1 MLPAQQP
8 VPESSYRGQGSV
20 VLIGPMGVGKT
31 TIGKKLARSL
41 GLPFIDTD
49 ARIVAQH
56 GAVTEIFEKHGESH
70 FRNLETEALRE
81 ALTKPAVVA
90 TGGGLVLRH
99 ENQELLAGQ
108 TVIYLSTDGRHM
120 ANRLMQGKRPL
131 LKNGMSDWRRIY
143 EERKPI
149 YERLA
154 NFEIDAG
161 AQSLAQCVQE
171 IRGKLGLN
179 D

>member
-1 MLPAQQP
+1 
-8 VPESSYRGQGSV
+8 
-20 VLIGPMGVGKT
+20 MGVGKT

-49 ARIVAQH
+49 ARISAQH
-56 GAVTEIFEKHGESH
+56 GAVPQIFEEFGESH
-70 FRNLETEALRE
+70 FRDLETETLRQVLSE
-81 ALTKPAVVA
+81 SAVVA
-90 TGGGLVLRH
+90 TGGGLVLRPD
-99 ENQELLAGQ
+99 NQEMLTGH

-120 ANRLMQGKRPL
+120 ANRLIQGKRPL

-143 EERKPI
+143 DERKPI

-154 NFEIDAG
+154 TFEIDAG